1 MYQAD
6 SGDITPFHVVMTNEK
21 NHFMAAV
28 DTNDQELI
36 NKAMG
41 AYEDKTWELQRVAF
55 DDKSKECGVFRVFNV
70 PALGDCLFHA
80 VWLHLYI
87 HEHPFCPTTSSPPIS
102 AQTPNT
108 PLVPQDCE
116 ALWKKINKEVSAIN
130 DSAVGH
136 THP

>member
-1 MYQAD
+1 MYKAEF
-6 SGDITPFHVVMTNEK
+6 GDITPFHVVMTNQK

-28 DTNDQELI
+28 DTNDQDLI

-41 AYEDKTWELQRVAF
+41 AYEAKTWELQRVVF
-55 DDKSKECGVFRVFNV
+55 DDKSKECGVLRVFNV
-70 PALGDCLFHA
+70 PALGDCLFHV

-87 HEHPFCPTTSSPPIS
+87 HEHPYCPTTSSPPIS
-102 AQTPNT
+102 LYIRNT
-108 PLVPQDCE
+108 PRVPQDVE
-116 ALWKKINKEVSAIN
+116 ALWKKISKEAKAIN

>member
-1 MYQAD
+1 MYKAD
-6 SGDITPFHVVMTNEK
+6 SGNIPPFHVVMTNEN

-36 NKAMG
+36 NKAMD

-108 PLVPQDCE
+108 PLVPQ
-116 ALWKKINKEVSAIN
+116 
-130 DSAVGH
+130 
-136 THP
+136 

>member
-1 MYQAD
+1 MYKAD
-6 SGDITPFHVVMTNEK
+6 SGNIPPFHVVMTNEK

-28 DTNDQELI
+28 DANDQELI
-36 NKAMG
+36 NKAMD
-41 AYEDKTWELQRVAF
+41 AYEAKTWELQRVVF
-55 DDKSKECGVFRVFNV
+55 DDKSKECGIFRVFNV
-70 PALGDCLFHA
+70 QALGDCLFHV

-102 AQTPNT
+102 LYIRNT
-108 PLVPQDCE
+108 PRVPQDVE
-116 ALWKKINKEVSAIN
+116 ALWKKISKEAKAIN

>member
-1 MYQAD
+1 MYEAD
-6 SGDITPFHVVMTNEK
+6 SGDITPFHVVMTKEK

-36 NKAMG
+36 NKAMD

-55 DDKSKECGVFRVFNV
+55 DDKSEECGVFRVFNV

-87 HEHPFCPTTSSPPIS
+87 HSTRFVRRLRVHPFRSKRLTLHASH
-102 AQTPNT
+102 
-108 PLVPQDCE
+108 
-116 ALWKKINKEVSAIN
+116 KIVRLCGKR
-130 DSAVGH
+130 
-136 THP
+136 